1 MITRKTVKTLI
12 LLLLLVPALFVSGCE
27 DKGLAAEK
35 ELTLE
40 EIAAQMQQK
49 EDNIDDYSFTLN
61 LNLDFEGE
69 TLENEFEVMARKPGM
84 YRILTKRSGK
94 EPEKVEVSN
103 GEYMWTYYPWKNTAI
118 EVKLP
123 ETSEPEEK
131 ESAEKDSGEN
141 SGIGLIGGL
150 LNENRTTLLGTEEVD
165 GRPAYL
171 LGKTPEENGEEE
183 GEDREGDRE
192 RNEGGEGE
200 EEGALPG
207 YSEKFWID
215 KETGMLLRYENYDSN
230 ENLTMEYEISNLK
243 INTGIQDS
251 EFEFELPEGAT
262 METREFG
269 KRYPP
274 ENLTAPDGD
283 RQIASSLIIGLCS

>member
-1 MITRKTVKTLI
+1 MKEMTTRKRLTTLI
-12 LLLLLVPALFVSGCE
+12 LLLLLVPALFASGCE

-49 EDNIDDYSFTLN
+49 EDNINDYSYTLN

-69 TLENEFEVMARKPGM
+69 TLENEFEVLARKPDM
-84 YRILTKRSGK
+84 YRILTKKPGK

-131 ESAEKDSGEN
+131 EPAEKDSGEN
-141 SGIGLIGGL
+141 SEIGLIGGL
-150 LNENRTTLLGTEEVD
+150 LNENRTTLLGTEEID

-171 LGKTPEENGEEE
+171 LGKNPEEERDENEEGEGEEE
-183 GEDREGDRE
+183 E
-192 RNEGGEGE
+192 E

-207 YSEKFWID
+207 YREKFWID
-215 KETGMLLRYENYDSN
+215 KETGMLLRYETYDSSG
-230 ENLTMEYEISNLK
+230 NLTVKYEIRDLK
-243 INTGIQDS
+243 INTDIPDS
-251 EFEFELPEGAT
+251 EFEFEVPEGVT
-262 METREFG
+262 VETREFG

-274 ENLTAPDGD
+274 ENLTPPDGD
-283 RQIASSLIIGLCS
+283 RQIASSLIIGLWP